1 MKTVL
6 TATDDIQSEAF
17 TRGFLIDHRESLSA
31 LYNYAIICL
40 VS

>member
-6 TATDDIQSEAF
+6 TTTDDIQSEAF
-17 TRGFLIDHRESLSA
+17 TRGFSVDNRECLFP